1 MRKQLRV
8 FAGVAAI
15 LLMAPLSS
23 FAQSSCTS
31 VLSFVSSGSLEL
43 GTARS
48 NHPECFPASGGGT
61 NQQTISA
68 TSLQQISSVSNSV
81 NARFSS
87 SGNPTASSLVGLPM
101 VAVVAG
107 NSQKVF
113 LWANRNLNSATYN
126 TSVNAFDSRTHIRN
140 TVIGADYLVTPS
152 IVAGISAAFDS
163 GDGLL
168 RNGRAG
174 STDSTDSTGRTVAPY
189 IGWQISPNLTL
200 DAMAGLGNGD
210 LVQRNAELD
219 TKRRFFGTNLTYTKW
234 LGNLQLSGKGSYAY
248 ATERFSDIRVN
259 GMAPIADSATTAR
272 LSQVRLGGQAGYW
285 LPGGLLP
292 YVGLA
297 YSNDLGR
304 STSDAQPWD
313 PIALVGTMGIN
324 WYGTKQGIAAGLAY
338 TNELR
343 REGSNNHTL
352 GANFNVR
359 F

>member
-1 MRKQLRV
+1 MWNKLRISV
-8 FAGVAAI
+8 GAAFLI
-15 LLMAPLSS
+15 SLAPLSS
-23 FAQSSCTS
+23 FAQSSCDS
-31 VLSFVSSGSLEL
+31 VLSLVSSGSLEL
-43 GTARS
+43 GTARA

-81 NARFSS
+81 NARFTS
-87 SGNPTASSLVGLPM
+87 SGGPSASLASLPLVGI
-101 VAVVAG
+101 AAG

-113 LWANRNLNSATYN
+113 LWANRSLNSTTYN

-140 TVIGADYLVTPS
+140 TVIGADYLVTPR
-152 IVAGISAAFDS
+152 IVAGLSAAFDS
-163 GDGLL
+163 GDGSL

-174 STDSTDSTGRTVAPY
+174 STDSADSTGRTIAPY
-189 IGWQISPNLTL
+189 IGWQISPSLTL
-200 DAMAGLGNGD
+200 DAMAGFGNGD
-210 LVQRNAELD
+210 LVQKNAELD
-219 TKRRFFGTNLTYTKW
+219 TKRRFFGTNLTFTKW

-297 YSNDLGR
+297 YSNDLSR
-304 STSDAQPWD
+304 SSSDAQPWD
-313 PIALVGTMGIN
+313 PLALVGSMGIN

-343 REGSNNHTL
+343 REGSHNHTL